1 MSCRLFLS
9 IFFVCSFFSCSAM
22 AEEPLSLV
30 TVREY
35 ADFLN
40 AVAPADYHSLY
51 HETMSEIVRTGKAGE
66 YQYEVREG
74 TENLPITYVTWFD
87 AARYCNWKEHG
98 SPARDEMTP
107 EVTETGSYTLNDGM
121 TQFVMKN
128 QGAHYVLPRKE
139 EDEFGVPTLASNEL
153 GFYVVETISG
163 DALDVASFLAATHSD
178 EGEGTISTFDE
189 VIGAI
194 TALALIGG
202 GYAYRRAHLSSEQ
215 LQPLAL
221 GEQQQRAVDLRNAA
235 RDSSARAQEEERL
248 PLSEKVDDVTGQA
261 TGESLFAPDQRSYSK
276 KWADWLRDREFSE
289 SIFSTAHLIA
299 YNDNLGDKQS
309 HQRPDPWTRKA
320 FLHWLTRSFYPY
332 ETLADFKQRDPAYLN
347 WQLKQYEA
355 TIAAHE
361 LKIQEHETTIG
372 QHERTI
378 AGHQAT
384 IGQHEAT
391 IAVHELKIQ
400 QHEITI
406 GQHERT
412 IEGHQATIG
421 QHEVT
426 IYQHERTIAGHQ
438 ATIGQHEAT
447 IAEHQVQAQILQASS
462 GTEAENRKKRIEA
475 YQIRKK
481 SRVVVEDCLELVR
494 RVEKGFFNVQQHS
507 NDNLPEIASS
517 LSAAAKTDFRTP
529 IAKGKSMMS
538 GPRSALSKAASHQEI
553 ISGDITPAESISR
566 TVSTT
571 PLEKAAEVTRDY
583 LIVKILLQQMNTEH
597 FDLPALTT
605 LEKHL
610 NEAWNAYIHLVG
622 TKRAL
627 SSKKDLLERDF
638 VILGS
643 EQRDYCPISKLI
655 EIEQKLPS
663 IKTKIEGYS
672 SALQFSRQQI
682 DSSLLA
688 VQKEFRDDTASIA
701 SRESISR
708 ISSTTTPDAQGKQK
722 VKKTILSRLSKW
734 ISPSKSSSAAPQKA
748 AQVTAGEVT
757 QVPHETEQGMENR
770 FSKIVIPII
779 RNLHALRDDSYQYL
793 HLIETNFLK
802 ARDLI
807 ELYQADQGKLV
818 MTTSGLMSD
827 LTERLKDARKG
838 VKCVEDIFSQIEGEL
853 GGEWK
858 EEKTAMSQ
866 TTYAYQQGGWRAIDS
881 FEIFNQAL
889 QKFSGYQKQ
898 IDVVDANA
906 LNRGVTEAQAIA
918 SLLRDAEEKSKSLLP
933 QIAGGDLRSIDNA
946 RVLFL
951 EAMEPLLHF
960 SGVTISLSAR

>member
-9 IFFVCSFFSCSAM
+9 IFFVCSFFSFSAM
-22 AEEPLSLV
+22 AEEPLSPV
-30 TVREY
+30 TVGEY

-40 AVAPADYHSLY
+40 AVAPTDPHSLY
-51 HETMSEIVRTGKAGE
+51 HETMSEIVRIGKAGE

-74 TENLPITYVTWFD
+74 TENLPITCVTWFD

-98 SPARDEMTP
+98 SPTPDAMTP
-107 EVTETGSYTLNDGM
+107 EVTENGSYTLNDGM

-139 EDEFGVPTLASNEL
+139 EDDFDDPTLASNEF
-153 GFYVVETISG
+153 GFYVAETVSG
-163 DALDVASFLAATHSD
+163 DAVDTASFLAAAHSD
-178 EGEGTISTFDE
+178 EKDGTLSAFDE

-221 GEQQQRAVDLRNAA
+221 GEQQQQAVDLQAAA
-235 RDSSARAQEEERL
+235 RDSSGRAQEEERL
-248 PLSEKVDDVTGQA
+248 KVDDVTAKA
-261 TGESLFAPDQRSYSK
+261 TNEKDFASDQRNWGK
-276 KWADWLRDREFSE
+276 KIADWLRDREFSE

-299 YNDNLGDKQS
+299 YNENLTMEPS
-309 HQRPDPWTRKA
+309 HQRPHSWTPKA
-320 FLHWLTRSFYPY
+320 LLHWLTRSFYPY
-332 ETLADFKQRDPAYLN
+332 ETLAEFQQKDPEYLA
-347 WQLKQYEA
+347 WKVQQHEV

-361 LKIQEHETTIG
+361 LKIQQHETI
-372 QHERTI
+372 
-378 AGHQAT
+378 
-384 IGQHEAT
+384 
-391 IAVHELKIQ
+391 
-400 QHEITI
+400 I

-421 QHEVT
+421 Q
-426 IYQHERTIAGHQ
+426 R
-438 ATIGQHEAT
+438 EAT
-447 IAEHQVQAQILQASS
+447 IAEHQVYAQILQASS
-462 GTEAENRKKRIEA
+462 GTELENRKKRIKA
-475 YQIRKK
+475 YQARKK
-481 SRVVVEDCLELVR
+481 SRATVEDYLELVR
-494 RVEKGFFNVQQHS
+494 RVEEEFSNVQRHS
-507 NDNLPEIASS
+507 NDNLPEVASS
-517 LSAAAKTDFRTP
+517 LSVAAKTDFRTP
-529 IAKGKSMMS
+529 IDKGKSMMS
-538 GPRSALSKAASHQEI
+538 GERSALSKATSPQEI
-553 ISGDITPAESISR
+553 ISGHITPAESISR
-566 TVSTT
+566 TVATT
-571 PLEKAAEVTRDY
+571 PLEKTAEVTRDY
-583 LIVKILLQQMNTEH
+583 LIVKILLEQMKTENSKTEH
-597 FDLPALTT
+597 SELPALTT
-605 LEKHL
+605 LESHL
-610 NEAWNAYIHLVG
+610 NEAWKAYIHLVG
-622 TKRAL
+622 TKRSL

-655 EIEQKLPS
+655 EIEQKLPF

-682 DSSLLA
+682 DKSFCA

-708 ISSTTTPDAQGKQK
+708 VNSTTTPDAQGKQK
-722 VKKTILSRLSKW
+722 VKKTILSRLRKW
-734 ISPSKSSSAAPQKA
+734 INPSKSFPEVPRKN
-748 AQVTAGEVT
+748 AQVTAVKVT
-757 QVPHETEQGMENR
+757 QAPLEIEQGMEDE
-770 FSKIVIPII
+770 FSKIVFPII
-779 RNLHALRDDSYQYL
+779 RNLHALRTSSYQYL

-838 VKCVEDIFSQIEGEL
+838 VEKVEDIVSQIEGEL

-858 EEKTAMSQ
+858 EEKTAMNQ
-866 TTYAYQQGGWRAIDS
+866 TTYAYQQGGWRTICS
-881 FEIFNQAL
+881 LEIFNNAL
-889 QKFSGYQKQ
+889 DQFSGYQKQ
-898 IDVVDANA
+898 IDVVNAHA

-933 QIAGGDLRSIDNA
+933 QTTGGDLRSIDKA
-946 RVLFL
+946 RLLFL

-960 SGVTISLSAR
+960 SGVTLALSARSAESHSDGENDD